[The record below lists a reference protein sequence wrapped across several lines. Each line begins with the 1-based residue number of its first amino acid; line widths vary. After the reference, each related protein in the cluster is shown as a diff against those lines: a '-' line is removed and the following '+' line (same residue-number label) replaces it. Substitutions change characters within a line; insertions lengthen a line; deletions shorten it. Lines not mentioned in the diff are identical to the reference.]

1 MEALKMD
8 DKNKILF
15 ERLDQRVDILRD
27 RLKVVEHENI
37 SLSLKVEEL
46 DKQLKDTNEYCYTLE
61 KNITRI
67 SGVMVKK

>member
-1 MEALKMD
+1 MD